1 MSVISPLQTI
11 KVGVVVE
18 RTKGASRWSEFLW
31 RPVSVLAGA
40 PETPPW
46 TKLSDDGERAT
57 FFAGLGNI
65 ALYRSET
72 AYYRGNLESG
82 APALWIALRPTG
94 AEPPFGIAAVTA
106 DPAEGESLSEPA
118 TDLVEQV
125 PMPASIERIISA
137 FIAEHHH
144 VEQPFVKRQRDR
156 PDPEAFGRR
165 MPRNDDEQ
173 R

>member
-1 MSVISPLQTI
+1 LSIVAPLQAIT
-11 KVGVVVE
+11 VGVVVE
-18 RTKGASRWSEFLW
+18 RTKGTSRWSEFLW
-31 RPVSVLAGA
+31 RPVNVLVGA

-57 FFAGLGNI
+57 FFAGLGTI

-72 AYYRGNLESG
+72 AYYRSNLESG

-94 AEPPFGIAAVTA
+94 GEPPFSIAAVTA

-125 PMPASIERIISA
+125 PMPAAIERLIAA
-137 FIAEHHH
+137 FIAEHH

-156 PDPEAFGRR
+156 ADPEAFGRR
-165 MPRNDDEQ
+165 MRRGDDEQ